1 MEWKNYKVMS
11 DLKKKRETERSEV
24 RHKTAKIISGFFPGG
39 SSVYEIFTAII
50 QPLHEQRKDDWVKNV
65 TLRLQ
70 KLEQEKSI
78 NLKDLAVNKEFNTII
93 TRATLLALQTH
104 IEEKRRA
111 LQSIVVDT
119 SEKVNSDDF
128 DFDLTNSILTILERF
143 GPLHIYLLK
152 IISKLKDYD
161 MGISGK
167 PNELKS
173 DIVYKIDNT
182 LVDKEAIV
190 NLCWVDLLNAGLVHQ
205 NSRRGMQ
212 DIEFGINPRLTPIG
226 RKLMEYIQGE

>member
-1 MEWKNYKVMS
+1 M
-11 DLKKKRETERSEV
+11 
-24 RHKTAKIISGFFPGG
+24 
-39 SSVYEIFTAII
+39 

-128 DFDLTNSILTILERF
+128 DFDLDRKSTRLNSS
-143 GPLHIYLLK
+143 HVA
-152 IISKLKDYD
+152 ISYA
-161 MGISGK
+161 
-167 PNELKS
+167 
-173 DIVYKIDNT
+173 V
-182 LVDKEAIV
+182 
-190 NLCWVDLLNAGLVHQ
+190 
-205 NSRRGMQ
+205 
-212 DIEFGINPRLTPIG
+212 
-226 RKLMEYIQGE
+226 